1 MFNIL
6 IIIYAV
12 YDSDCNTRPNDV
24 LHNTHTTV
32 ISYTHR
38 SEYVSSGMFH
48 SFTGPEYPLC
58 RIDPNTGS
66 PHMPNSCAFPPF
78 VG

>member
-48 SFTGPEYPLC
+48 SFTGPE
-58 RIDPNTGS
+58 
-66 PHMPNSCAFPPF
+66 
-78 VG
+78 